1 MSENGKPHLCWVHLQ
16 QEGVANALGYTS
28 HHNAMKKYS
37 ERYITFDN
45 EAPVALTIIPADH
58 FRPIEGK
65 KNILFTM
72 WEFLDIPK
80 VYIDSLKKADYLVV
94 PSAFCRD
101 LFKKHFEKPIYVC
114 WEGIEPEK
122 FPFYQRKFPDHT
134 KGEKFRFLWLG
145 APNARKGYQLVL
157 EATKLAEECPQWE
170 IYIKTTASKKTPW
183 NKYPRMFFKRILA
196 MFNPKFKETKRRQ
209 LKELYRSVKRMLSPH
224 IDNKLQVFGKHK
236 NIIFDTRKLP
246 ENELTELYN
255 SAHCFLHPTMGEGW
269 GLTLCEAMATGC
281 PCISTNVTGVREF
294 FNAEVGYEID
304 YKIDNV
310 DLRDY
315 YKLETRGYLPDTKNF
330 VEKMI
335 YVYQHYYG
343 EALHKGKKASE
354 RIHSR
359 FTWDK
364 SGQRLAEII
373 KEIKINEKSGLT
385 L

>member
-1 MSENGKPHLCWVHLQ
+1 MRKHSEK
-16 QEGVANALGYTS
+16 
-28 HHNAMKKYS
+28 
-37 ERYITFDN
+37 YITFDN
-45 EAPVALTIIPADH
+45 EASVALTIIPADH
-58 FRPIEGK
+58 FKPIEGK
-65 KNILFTM
+65 KNVLFTM

-80 VYIDSLKKADYLVV
+80 VYSDSLNKADALIV

-101 LFKKHFEKPIYVC
+101 LFKRYYSKPIYVC

-122 FPFYQRKFPDHT
+122 FPFYQRKLPDLR

-145 APNARKGYQLVL
+145 APNARKGYQLIL
-157 EATKLAEECPQWE
+157 EAVKLVEEAPNWE
-170 IYIKTTASKKTPW
+170 IYIKTTAPKKTPIL
-183 NKYPRMFFKRILA
+183 KYPLVLAKRIWSLL
-196 MFNPKFKETKRRQ
+196 NPKFKDERKKQVR
-209 LKELYRSVKRMLSPH
+209 EIGRSIKRMFSPR
-224 IDNKLQVFGKHK
+224 IDNKIQVFGKHK

-246 ENELTELYN
+246 AEELTALYN

-304 YKIDNV
+304 YRIDEV

-315 YKLETRGYLPDTKNF
+315 YKLKTRGYYPDTKDF

-354 RIHSR
+354 RIHSK
-359 FTWDK
+359 FTWAR
-364 SGQRLAEII
+364 SAERLADII
-373 KEIKINEKSGLT
+373 KEIYAKGI
-385 L
+385 